1 MEDTQSILS
10 ELGKFTKTLQYH
22 DWNILGGH
30 RLQLTEGVMYLR
42 SVANCDWLIMKI
54 AEAQSANELDFA
66 HYTLT
71 VANGTGDLSVRDR
84 AGNLLGTLL
93 IEDTDFPLSE
103 IELYCEDDVVMLPS
117 ER

>member
-1 MEDTQSILS
+1 MEEVQAIQSK
-10 ELGKFTKTLQYH
+10 LGKFTKTLQYH

-42 SVANCDWLIMKI
+42 SAASCDWLLMRI

-71 VANGTGDLSVRDR
+71 VVDGTGDLSVRDR
-84 AGNLLGTLL
+84 AGNLLGSLL
-93 IEDTDFPLSE
+93 IEETDFPLPE
-103 IELYCEDDVVMLPS
+103 IELYCEDDVLMLPS